1 MVSIKR
7 KIGGPR
13 PNSGGLRPGAFGK
26 GKKPAA
32 PETVETVEPKLIE
45 VPMMAGQIVEISK
58 GKNQKPKD
66 FLLALMNN
74 DEVDVRLRMD
84 AARTLMPY
92 LHQKIQAEKPLGK
105 KEQKALE
112 AKKTDKG
119 SEWAA
124 LLQ

>member
-7 KIGGPR
+7 KMGGPR

-26 GKKPAA
+26 NKKETA
-32 PETVETVEPKLIE
+32 PETVEAKLIE
-45 VPMMAGQIVEISK
+45 VPMMAGQIVEISG
-58 GKNQKPKD
+58 GKKQKPKD

-92 LHQKIQAEKPLGK
+92 MHEKLLAEKPLGK

>member
-7 KIGGPR
+7 KMGGPR

-26 GKKPAA
+26 GKKETP
-32 PETVETVEPKLIE
+32 PETVEAKLIE

-58 GKNQKPKD
+58 GKQQKPKD